1 MFVAPPGQ
9 RILGLQLPIQSQSN
23 HYLQGWEPAAGPLE
37 MAQIAKVAD
46 EHGFD
51 WLGAADHVV
60 IPDAEAAGMGTFW
73 SDPIGVLHWIAA
85 QTTRIR
91 LLTYVYVLALRHPL
105 VAAKQYAT
113 LDWLSGGRAI
123 CGLGAGHL
131 EAEFDRLG
139 ADFVARGTTLN
150 HGIET
155 LRQALEHEFVEGMG
169 ARPRPVQH
177 PRPPI
182 WVSGSSPAAIRRA
195 ARLADGW
202 LPQGEASDDMVR
214 LLFDTLDEAGRTR
227 DGFVVGHITPLL
239 HVGAPAGDLRVE
251 ALTGSAQQIAETLLA
266 ATPAGVN
273 QLHVRLASRSVA
285 DLCEQIAAFATD
297 VAPLV
302 RPIR

>member
-23 HYLQGWEPAAGPLE
+23 YYLQGWEPSAGPAE
-37 MAQIAKVAD
+37 MAQIATAAD

-60 IPDAEAAGMGTFW
+60 IPAAEAGAMGTFW
-73 SDPIGVLHWIAA
+73 SDPLGVLNWLAGQMA
-85 QTTRIR
+85 RIR

-105 VAAKQYAT
+105 VAAKQFAT
-113 LDWLSGGRAI
+113 LDWLSEGRAI

-139 ADFVARGTTLN
+139 ADFAGRGTTLN
-150 HGIET
+150 QGIET
-155 LRQALEHEFVEGMG
+155 LRQALEHEFVDGMG
-169 ARPRPVQH
+169 ARPRPVQQ

-182 WVSGSSPAAIRRA
+182 WISGSSSAAIRRA

-227 DGFVVGHITPLL
+227 DGFVVGHITPFVHL
-239 HVGAPAGDLRVE
+239 GGPTRGLRVE

-266 ATPAGVN
+266 TAPAGVN
-273 QLHVRLASRSVA
+273 QLHVRLASRSA
-285 DLCEQIAAFATD
+285 NDLCEQIAAFATE